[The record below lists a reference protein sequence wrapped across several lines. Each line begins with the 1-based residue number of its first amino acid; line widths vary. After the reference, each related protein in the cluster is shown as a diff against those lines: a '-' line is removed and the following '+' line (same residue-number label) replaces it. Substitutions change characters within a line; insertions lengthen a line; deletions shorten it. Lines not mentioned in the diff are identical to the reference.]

1 MESSADNI
9 KGNIDHENLEHIHEF
24 LCGHTDV
31 FSSNIYA
38 TKDYTYNLHS
48 MIQNKDTVV
57 VKAEKGSSIV
67 IMKKSDYVTKLYL
80 ICI

>member
-1 MESSADNI
+1 MSFYVAI
-9 KGNIDHENLEHIHEF
+9 LMF
-24 LCGHTDV
+24 LAVT
-31 FSSNIYA
+31 FMLQKIIQ
-38 TKDYTYNLHS
+38 S